1 MTARVRLIVF
11 LIAAVGLGA
20 VYISA
25 ARNLPPWGEY
35 RGPLGDVIS
44 GLAVYERHATD
55 VVNAIDYDYRGFD
68 TLGEEFILFSA
79 VVGVM
84 MLLRPEKKKP
94 EKEKP
99 GKKKQGELPTSFKD
113 RATMSETVCIFS
125 NLTAGVTVLFGIYIA
140 SHGQLTPGGGFQGG
154 VVIAAAPMLI
164 YIAQNTEVFQQITS
178 HPLLEIVEALGASGY
193 GIIGLIPLIL
203 GVPLLTN
210 VYPLGVTGN
219 LLSSGSIALIS
230 ACVGIEVAAA
240 FMLLSYEY
248 LREIVAH
255 SKGDE

>member
-1 MTARVRLIVF
+1 MTARARLIVF
-11 LIAAVGLGA
+11 LIAALGPGA
-20 VYISA
+20 VYLSA
-25 ARNLPPWGEY
+25 ARNLPPWGGY

-84 MLLRPEKKKP
+84 MLLRPEKKK
-94 EKEKP
+94 ED
-99 GKKKQGELPTSFKD
+99 ELPTSFKD
-113 RATMSETVCIFS
+113 RAAMSETVCVFS
-125 NLTAGVTVLFGIYIA
+125 NLTAGITVLFGIYIA

-164 YIAQNTEVFQQITS
+164 YIAQNTEIFQRITS
-178 HPLLEIVEALGASGY
+178 HPLLEIFEALGAAGY
-193 GIIGLIPLIL
+193 GIIGVIPLIL

-210 VYPLGVTGN
+210 VYPLGTTGN
-219 LLSSGSIALIS
+219 LFSAGSIALIS
-230 ACVGIEVAAA
+230 ACVGVEVAAA

>member
-1 MTARVRLIVF
+1 MTARVRLVVF
-11 LIAAVGLGA
+11 LIAALGLGG
-20 VYISA
+20 VYLSA

-44 GLAVYERHATD
+44 GLSVYERHATD

-84 MLLRPEKKKP
+84 MLLRPEKKKQ
-94 EKEKP
+94 E
-99 GKKKQGELPTSFKD
+99 KKKEELPTSFKD
-113 RATMSETVCIFS
+113 RATMSETVCVFS
-125 NLTAGVTVLFGIYIA
+125 NLAAGVTVLFGIYIA
-140 SHGQLTPGGGFQGG
+140 AHGQLTPGGGFQGG
-154 VVIAAAPMLI
+154 VVIAAGPMLI
-164 YIAQNTEVFQQITS
+164 YIAQNIEVFQRITS
-178 HPLLEIVEALGASGY
+178 HPLLEIVEAVGAAGY
-193 GIIGLIPLIL
+193 GIIGVIPIML

-210 VYPLGVTGN
+210 VFPLGTTGN
-219 LLSSGSIALIS
+219 LFSAGSIALIS
-230 ACVGIEVAAA
+230 ACVGVEVAAA
-240 FMLLSYEY
+240 FILLSYEY

>member
-1 MTARVRLIVF
+1 MTARVRLVVF
-11 LIAAVGLGA
+11 LIAALGLGA
-20 VYISA
+20 VYLSA

-44 GLAVYERHATD
+44 GLSVYERHATD

-84 MLLRPEKKKP
+84 MLLRPEKKQQ
-94 EKEKP
+94 E
-99 GKKKQGELPTSFKD
+99 ELPTSFKD
-113 RATMSETVCIFS
+113 RATMSETVCVFS
-125 NLTAGVTVLFGIYIA
+125 NLAAGVTVLFGIYIA
-140 SHGQLTPGGGFQGG
+140 AHGQLTPGGGFQGG
-154 VVIAAAPMLI
+154 VVIAAGPMLI
-164 YIAQNTEVFQQITS
+164 YIAQNIEVFQRITS
-178 HPLLEIVEALGASGY
+178 HPLLEIVEAVGAAGY
-193 GIIGLIPLIL
+193 GVIGVIPIMV

-210 VYPLGVTGN
+210 VFPLGTTGN
-219 LLSSGSIALIS
+219 LFSAGSIALIS
-230 ACVGIEVAAA
+230 ACVGVEVAAA
-240 FMLLSYEY
+240 FILLSYEY